1 VAKAIQ
7 QIERAPVVPEDK
19 ASQDK
24 EALLAALLERREAI
38 EKSIQFLQRAD
49 ERGLLD
55 MVTALVGQ
63 GDKVMG
69 VVSRELNKSHN
80 SAMLVHFVK
89 LAEMIGEL
97 DIEKLQPLISKVNQG
112 IEKADEIVSSGETT
126 TLFDM
131 LKALKDPEVNRAI
144 TALFGFLKGAGSK

>member
-7 QIERAPVVPEDK
+7 QIERTPVVHEEK

-24 EALLAALLERREAI
+24 EALLATLLERREAI
-38 EKSIQFLQRAD
+38 EKSIQLLQRAD

-55 MVTALVGQ
+55 VATALVGQ

-69 VVSRELNKSHN
+69 VVSRELNKPHN
-80 SAMLVHFVK
+80 STMLVHFVK